1 MKSDLVKDWMTTDPL
16 TIRSNAT
23 LPDAYWLMLNNK
35 VRRLII
41 LDGESLVG
49 IVTLEDIRHAGPSTN
64 MGFDL
69 VRVSDLLC
77 KMTVR
82 QVMTEN
88 PRTITQSA
96 SLIDAARMMLENKIS
111 TLPVMD
117 DGDLVGII
125 TESDIFRAF
134 VEREGK
140 GGL

>member
-1 MKSDLVKDWMTTDPL
+1 MKSNLVNDWMTTDPV
-16 TIRSNAT
+16 TIRSNDT
-23 LPDAYWLMLNNK
+23 LPDAYWLMINNK
-35 VRRLII
+35 VRRLLI

-49 IVTLEDIRHAGPSTN
+49 IITLDDIRHAGPSTN

-88 PRTITQSA
+88 PRTIAQSA

-117 DGDLVGII
+117 DDNLVGII

-140 GGL
+140 GGF

>member
-88 PRTITQSA
+88 QRTIAISA

-117 DGDLVGII
+117 GDDLVGII

-134 VEREGK
+134 VELESK
-140 GGL
+140 GGF

>member
-1 MKSDLVKDWMTTDPL
+1 MNSNLVKDWMTTDPV

-23 LPDAYWLMLNNK
+23 LPDAYWLMLNKK
-35 VRRLII
+35 VRRLLI
-41 LDGESLVG
+41 LDGELLVG
-49 IVTLEDIRHAGPSTN
+49 IVTLEDIRHAGPSTT
-64 MGFDL
+64 MGIDL
-69 VRVSDLLC
+69 VRVSDMLC

-88 PRTITQSA
+88 PRTIAQSA

-117 DGDLVGII
+117 GDDLAGII

-134 VEREGK
+134 VEREDN
-140 GGL
+140 